1 MGDPAVI
8 AAGRSLAATL
18 AAALLASCAGPT
30 AQDRAYIAGFEAA
43 ARAVVPFAPVT
54 DSQPR
59 LDLPGAY
66 RLQRQLVARRIAKG
80 DRVAGYKGGLMS
92 QASLKARGVSEP
104 LVGVLFRS
112 DLLDSGSPVSLCGYR
127 KASFEMKLGF
137 LFSRAVTTPP
147 ADGAA
152 LRESVAGIVPVVDLP
167 DIAYRN
173 PDRYSAVDMVAA
185 NVSAFRYVRGTE
197 HEPQDLDLD
206 PLAVSMARDGRPL
219 TSGRGSESFGNQ
231 WASLAM
237 VVRQILASGRRIA
250 AGDLVITGKIGE
262 RGWLPPG
269 DYRADYGPLGTVSF
283 AVTPCAG

>member
-1 MGDPAVI
+1 MGDPAVT
-8 AAGRSLAATL
+8 AAGRPLAATL
-18 AAALLASCAGPT
+18 AALLLASCAGPA
-30 AQDRAYIAGFEAA
+30 AQDRAYVAGFDAA
-43 ARAVVPFAPVT
+43 ARAGVPFAPIT

-59 LDLPGAY
+59 LGLSGAY
-66 RLQRQLVARRIAKG
+66 RVQRRLIARRIAKG

-92 QASLKARGVSEP
+92 QASLEARGVREP

-112 DLLDSGSPVSLCGYR
+112 DRLDSGSPVSLCGYR

-147 ADGAA
+147 TDGAA
-152 LRESVAGIVPVVDLP
+152 LRASVGEIVPVVDLP

-197 HEPQDLDLD
+197 HEPQGLDLD
-206 PLAVSMARDGRPL
+206 ALAVSMTRDGHPL

-237 VVRQILASGRRIA
+237 VVRQILASGRRVA

-283 AVTPCAG
+283 AVRPCVG